1 MQRARNVETTEG
13 IGQLIEKFG
22 KLGWYHSIELPD
34 GSVIPGLQTLDQL
47 RERIARYPIP
57 QDLRGKRVLDIG
69 AWDGWFSFEM
79 ERRGATVVAVDS
91 ARQETFFEARRLLN
105 SKVEYIVEDVCHL
118 SPRDIGTFDIVLFFG
133 VLYHLKHPLLA
144 LERVCELT
152 RDLACVESLVIDDP
166 PQPAAIPLLEF
177 YENTELG
184 GQFDNWCGPN
194 TACLLGFLRTAGFVN
209 PRLIGV
215 YDYRAQTVAYRKWP
229 VVRFPGDRVDDSDRA
244 GSGEAKSTGQP
255 SSDAPAL
262 VCVENLWTRD
272 HTFRSDR
279 DHYFTAWFDTTPD
292 TAQMHAPPATLDCDS
307 VFVEVGPYACRP
319 VGVRS
324 IGGTGWQANCKLP
337 PGLARGW
344 FDVRVA
350 LKNGPWSNSAR
361 IPVDLSRQERRVA
374 GTISDA
380 LEVAG
385 VTDGKT
391 YEPNRVRVGVESCV
405 SMWVRGIPG
414 DAAKSEITLRLDGTD
429 LPAVYLSAHDDRG
442 LAQINAMLPPSLEP
456 GEYTIAVALRGAESR
471 AATIE
476 LYKG

>member
-57 QDLRGKRVLDIG
+57 QDLHGKRVLDIG

-166 PQPAAIPLLEF
+166 PQPGAIPLLEF

-194 TACLLGFLRTAGFVN
+194 TACMLGFLRTAGFVN

-229 VVRFPGDRVDDSDRA
+229 GVRFKNPETESSNGPSD
-244 GSGEAKSTGQP
+244 QP
-255 SSDAPAL
+255 SPIAPAL

-279 DHYFTAWFDTTPD
+279 DHYFTAWFDT
-292 TAQMHAPPATLDCDS
+292 AEVEPPAASLDCDS

-344 FDVRVA
+344 FDVRLA

-361 IPVDLSRQERRVA
+361 IPVDLSRQERRAA
-374 GTISDA
+374 GSISDA

-405 SMWVRGIPG
+405 SMWVRGMSG
-414 DAAKSEITLRLDGTD
+414 DAVKAEVALRLDGTD
-429 LPAVYLSAHDDRG
+429 LPAVYLSAPDDRG
-442 LAQINAMLPPSLEP
+442 FMQVNAMLPPSMEP
-456 GEYTIAVALRGAESR
+456 GEYAIAVALRGVESR
-471 AATIE
+471 PATIE
-476 LYKG
+476 LFAG

>member
-13 IGQLIEKFG
+13 VGRQIDRLG
-22 KLGWYHSIELPD
+22 KLGWYHSMELPD
-34 GSVIPGLQTLDQL
+34 GSVIPGHQTIGQL

-91 ARQETFFEARRLLN
+91 VRQDTFFEARRLLN

-144 LERVCELT
+144 LERVCALT
-152 RDLACVESLVIDDP
+152 RDFACVESLVIDDP
-166 PQPAAIPLLEF
+166 PQPGAIPLLEF
-177 YENTELG
+177 YETTELG

-209 PRLIGV
+209 PKLMGV

-229 VVRFPGDRVDDSDRA
+229 DVRFEDARSP
-244 GSGEAKSTGQP
+244 EQP
-255 SSDAPAL
+255 ADQDAPAL

-279 DHYFTAWFDTTPD
+279 DQYFTVWFD
-292 TAQMHAPPATLDCDS
+292 AAPIHNMPGGQLDAPLASRRDSPPGGLDCDNL
-307 VFVEVGPYACRP
+307 FIEVGPYACRP

-324 IGGTGWQANCKLP
+324 LGATRWQANCKLP

-344 FDVRVA
+344 FDVRLAV
-350 LKNGPWSNSAR
+350 KNGPWSNPAR
-361 IPVDLSRQERRVA
+361 IPVDLSRSERREA
-374 GTISDA
+374 GTISEA
-380 LEVAG
+380 LEIVI

-391 YEPNRVRVGVESCV
+391 YERNRVRLGPESSV
-405 SMWVRGIPG
+405 SMWVRGMPG
-414 DAAKSEITLRLDGTD
+414 DAVKPEVSLRLDGTD
-429 LPAVYLSAHDDRG
+429 LPAAYLSAHDDRG
-442 LAQINAMLPPSLEP
+442 LVQINAMLPPSMEP
-456 GEYTIAVALRGAESR
+456 GEYTIAVALRGVESR
-471 AATIE
+471 AATID
-476 LYKG
+476 LFT